1 VLTVAQVAGSA
12 ISVGGTV
19 TLGSGAQVTLEADGT
34 LTYDPNGQFNYLISS
49 GTAAATLAVNDSAAD
64 SFSYTL
70 LGGGTATVSVTVNGV
85 TSADDQLWGDAGD
98 NVIGGTPAGAFFNLA
113 QGGDDTATGLGGN
126 DQFYLGAALG
136 ALDVLDGGAGSDDQL
151 GLQGNYGALFVLSA
165 SHLAGIETL
174 AFLSGSDTRFGDTAG
189 NLYSYDIATVDGNV
203 GLGERLTV
211 NFNTLQAGENVTF
224 DGSAE
229 SDGAFLTYGGL
240 GNDTLIG
247 GDQGDWFYFGNLGRW
262 GTGDS
267 VTGGAGSD
275 DQLGL
280 QGSYTVA
287 FGAGQLSGI
296 ETIALLT
303 GGDTRFGNPPGVG
316 YSYDLTMDDG
326 NVAGG
331 ATMTVNANTLRAG
344 VPGVSDETLTFDGSG
359 ESDGH
364 FTIYSGAGDDVLTGG
379 DQDDRIYGAGG
390 ADTMTG
396 GLGNDTF
403 AYMNAAH
410 STATAMDQILD
421 FGLGDRIDLAAID
434 AISGGANNA
443 FSFIG
448 TAAFSNT
455 AGELRVVDLGGG
467 SWQIEADIDGI
478 GGADLLIGLTSS
490 HTLTTTDFVL

>member
-1 VLTVAQVAGSA
+1 MIVC
-12 ISVGGTV
+12 
-19 TLGSGAQVTLEADGT
+19 
-34 LTYDPNGQFNYLISS
+34 
-49 GTAAATLAVNDSAAD
+49 
-64 SFSYTL
+64 
-70 LGGGTATVSVTVNGV
+70 
-85 TSADDQLWGDAGD
+85 
-98 NVIGGTPAGAFFNLA
+98 
-113 QGGDDTATGLGGN
+113 
-126 DQFYLGAALG
+126 
-136 ALDVLDGGAGSDDQL
+136 
-151 GLQGNYGALFVLSA
+151 
-165 SHLAGIETL
+165 
-174 AFLSGSDTRFGDTAG
+174 
-189 NLYSYDIATVDGNV
+189 
-203 GLGERLTV
+203 
-211 NFNTLQAGENVTF
+211 
-224 DGSAE
+224 
-229 SDGAFLTYGGL
+229 
-240 GNDTLIG
+240 
-247 GDQGDWFYFGNLGRW
+247 
-262 GTGDS
+262 
-267 VTGGAGSD
+267 
-275 DQLGL
+275 
-280 QGSYTVA
+280 
-287 FGAGQLSGI
+287 
-296 ETIALLT
+296 LT
-303 GGDTRFGNPPGVG
+303 GGDNRFGAPPGVG